1 MISMNKRIDNIGIFL
16 QAVLTSATVISII
29 TSIFI
34 GPLSIVTNALIALIL
49 FTLCYNNYTIY
60 KRKFLTPIYFLAG
73 LAMTIAIVFEV
84 FNGI

>member
-1 MISMNKRIDNIGIFL
+1 MNKKIDNIGIFL
-16 QAVLTSATVISII
+16 QAVLTSAAVISII

-60 KRKFLTPIYFLAG
+60 KRKFLTPIYFIAG
-73 LAMTIAIVFEV
+73 VAMTITIIIGVL
-84 FNGI
+84 NGI